1 MNQVKQITNENNN
14 LQTKDSNRFA
24 ACEQVVDALCNQGL
38 PKVFNPSTFISKISS
53 NFGIS
58 QSEARTCLKLAI
70 KQLES
75 QQTEKEEP
83 KQETERFAQSG
94 YFYPSKSYTTPATST
109 KVKDEMDSLA
119 SLGAYNRLMFGL
131 R

>member
-1 MNQVKQITNENNN
+1 MNQVQQISNENNN
-14 LQTKDSNRFA
+14 LQTKESNRFQ

-38 PKVFNPSTFISKISS
+38 PRVYNPSTFISKIS
-53 NFGIS
+53 NAYGIT

-75 QQTEKEEP
+75 QEVQEKEEP
-83 KQETERFAQSG
+83 KKEQERYAQSG
-94 YFYPSKSYTTPATST
+94 YFYPRSYTTPATST
-109 KVKDEMDSLA
+109 RVKDEMDSLA

>member
-1 MNQVKQITNENNN
+1 MNQVQHISNENNN
-14 LQTKDSNRFA
+14 LQTKESNRFA

-38 PKVFNPSTFISKISS
+38 PRVYNPSTFISKIS
-53 NFGIS
+53 NAYGIT

-75 QQTEKEEP
+75 QKAEEKTEP
-83 KQETERFAQSG
+83 QQERYAQSG
-94 YFYPSKSYTTPATST
+94 YFYPTKSYTTLANTT

-119 SLGAYNRLMFGL
+119 SLGAYNRLMLNF